1 MLKAELL
8 APAGSLKIA
17 KAVLDAGADAVYLA
31 GEAFGARAYAANL
44 SQDELAEIIDYAH
57 LRGKKVH
64 LTVNTLLKNRELE
77 ETLFSYIRPVYEHGL
92 DAVIV
97 QDFGVLSFL
106 HRNFPGLSLHAST
119 QMSVTTQYGAAFLKE
134 CGAERIVTARELTLE
149 EIRAIYDAT
158 GMEIECFIHGALCYC
173 YSGQCLMS
181 SMFGGRSGNRGRCA
195 QPCRLPY
202 GLEDARGN
210 RIKMGADYPLSPK
223 DLCAID
229 LIPALLEAGAY
240 SFKIEGRMKQIEYAQ
255 GVTAVYRRYLDRYAQ
270 APEDYHVDDTDRQ
283 LLLDLGN
290 RSGFTKGYYQ
300 KPWGRQMLSDR
311 DSSHTG
317 QKGAGVAQTAS
328 DTSPTADM
336 EAFLAP
342 GEPLRLMASASGKT
356 VTVTGDIVQEAAKQP
371 LTKDDLAQRLA
382 KTGDSGFRAGDISVT
397 IEGNCFLPVSA
408 VNRIRRDALAALKEE
423 LLSGTRR
430 GQAPSHF
437 KAGRCLAPF
446 RGEAVKPEAL
456 TRASDARPQLVVQ
469 ITKADQLKA
478 VLSESR
484 PDLVLLDLGIYEKVL
499 LAGLAEEIRESGSR
513 AGLCLPYCLREE
525 GTERIEA
532 LIRAV
537 AFDEYLVRSYDSL
550 GFIAGLGIDRDQIR
564 LDAGVYV
571 FSKETAAA
579 FEQHGI
585 CKYTM
590 SYELNKKELNH
601 QKKQGAMLS
610 VYGRIPLMISAQCVY
625 RNYTGCKGDSKESE
639 VFLKDRFGNL
649 FFVDARCEDCYNI
662 IYNNKPLYLTD
673 KKDELKRIGP
683 ASVRVSFT
691 IESNRE
697 IRQILSDLESGTGN
711 FDDRYTRGHFN
722 RGVE

>member
-8 APAGSLKIA
+8 APAGSLEIA

-31 GEAFGARAYAANL
+31 GQAFGARAYAANL
-44 SQDELAEIIDYAH
+44 SQEELAEIIDYAH
-57 LRGKKVH
+57 MRNKKVH
-64 LTVNTLLKNRELE
+64 MTVNTLLKNRELE

-181 SMFGGRSGNRGRCA
+181 SVFGGRSGNRGRCA

-202 GLEDARGN
+202 GLEDAAGRSL
-210 RIKMGADYPLSPK
+210 IKGELYPLSPK

-229 LIPALLEAGAY
+229 LIPALLEAGVF

-255 GVTAVYRRYLDRYAQ
+255 GVTSVYRRYLDRYAQ
-270 APEDYHVDDTDRQ
+270 APDDYHVEDADRQ
-283 LLLDLGN
+283 LLLGLGN

-300 KPWGRQMLSDR
+300 KPWGRQMLSDK

-317 QKGAGVAQTAS
+317 QKEAGVVPVLW
-328 DTSPTADM
+328 DVSPTVDM

-342 GEPLRLMASASGKT
+342 GEALRLTAGCQET
-356 VTVTGDIVQEAAKQP
+356 VVSVTGDVVQEAAKQP
-371 LTKDDLAQRLA
+371 LLKEDLIKRLS
-382 KTGDSGFRAGDISVT
+382 KTGDSDFQAGEISVVM
-397 IEGNCFLPVSA
+397 EGNCFLPVSA
-408 VNRIRRDALAALKEE
+408 INRIRREALTVLTEAM
-423 LLSGTRR
+423 LSGTRRVCVR

-437 KAGRCLAPF
+437 KAERCQAPSH
-446 RGEAVKPEAL
+446 GEVEKPK
-456 TRASDARPQLVVQ
+456 LVVQ
-469 ITKADQLKA
+469 ITKAEQLKV
-478 VLSESR
+478 VLSGSR
-484 PDLVLLDLGIYEKVL
+484 PDLILLDLGTYEKEL
-499 LAGLAEEIRESGSR
+499 LSGLVKEIREGGSR
-513 AGLCLPYCLREE
+513 AGLCLPYCLRKE
-525 GTERIEA
+525 GTKRIEE
-532 LIRAV
+532 LIRSV
-537 AFDEYLVRSYDSL
+537 PFDEYLVRSYDSL
-550 GFIAGLGIDRDQIR
+550 GFVAGLGIDRADIR

-571 FSKETAAA
+571 FSYETAAA
-579 FEQHGI
+579 FEQHEI
-585 CKYTM
+585 QKYTM
-590 SYELNKKELNH
+590 SYELNKKELKY

-610 VYGRIPLMISAQCVY
+610 VYGRIPLMISAQCIY
-625 RNYTGCKGDSKESE
+625 RNYTGCKKKGGSKDSY
-639 VFLKDRFGNL
+639 VFLKDRFGNR

-662 IYNNKPLYLTD
+662 IYNNKPLYLPD
-673 KKDELKRIGP
+673 RKEDLDRIRP
-683 ASVRVSFT
+683 AYIRVSFT
-691 IESNRE
+691 TEHSDE
-697 IRQILSDLESGTGN
+697 IRQILSDVTSGTGS

>member
-202 GLEDARGN
+202 GLEDMRGN
-210 RIKMGADYPLSPK
+210 RIKTGADYPLSPK

-255 GVTAVYRRYLDRYAQ
+255 GVTSVYRRYLDRYAQ
-270 APEDYHVDDTDRQ
+270 APEDYHVDDADRQ

-317 QKGAGVAQTAS
+317 QKGTGVTQTIEDAS
-328 DTSPTADM
+328 PAVELDAY
-336 EAFLAP
+336 LAP
-342 GEPLRLMASASGKT
+342 GEPLRLSASVSGKT

-371 LTKDDLAQRLA
+371 LTKEDLTRRLS
-382 KTGDSGFRAGDISVT
+382 KTGESGFRAGNISVT
-397 IEGNCFLPVSA
+397 IEGSCFMPVSA
-408 VNRIRRDALAALKEE
+408 VNRIRRDALAALKED

-430 GQAPSHF
+430 GQAPS
-437 KAGRCLAPF
+437 C
-446 RGEAVKPEAL
+446 GEVVKSEAL
-456 TRASDARPQLVVQ
+456 TRASDARPQLIVQ
-469 ITKADQLKA
+469 ITKAEQLKV

-484 PDLVLLDLGIYEKVL
+484 PDLVLLDLGVYDIAL
-499 LAGLAEEIRESGSR
+499 LSGLADEIRESGSR
-513 AGLCLPYCLREE
+513 AGLCLPYCLRGE
-525 GTERIEA
+525 GAERIEA

-537 AFDEYLVRSYDSL
+537 PFDEYLVRSYDSL
-550 GFIAGLGIDRDQIR
+550 GLMTGIGIDRNKIR

-579 FEQHGI
+579 FEQNGI

-590 SYELNKKELNH
+590 SYELNKKELSH

-610 VYGRIPLMISAQCVY
+610 VYGRIPLMISAQCVC
-625 RNYTGCKGDSKESE
+625 RNYTGCKKKEKPGESE
-639 VFLKDRFGNL
+639 VFLKDRFGNR

-673 KKDELKRIGP
+673 KKDDLKRIGP
-683 ASVRVSFT
+683 AAVRVSFT
-691 IESNRE
+691 TESNRE
-697 IRQILSDLESGTGN
+697 IRQILSDVKSGTGN